1 MIGSIQRLWHLV
13 PKRPLVPAMMLVIG
27 VNVSPDPN
35 RRSTGY
41 GGVLPVPGTAT
52 PATASHPDP
61 LLEQQ
66 RRDMRAARGRVLYGP
81 GRAPEAAT
89 AKTAHKVACA
99 DPRIVQGRAA
109 RTSPTS

>member
-13 PKRPLVPAMMLVIG
+13 PKRPLVPAMMLMIG

-41 GGVLPVPGTAT
+41 GGVLPVPAT
-52 PATASHPDP
+52 PAPAAAGHPDP

-66 RRDMRAARGRVLYGP
+66 RRDMRAARGRVLYAP
-81 GRAPEAAT
+81 GRAPDAAP
-89 AKTAHKVACA
+89 AKTAHKVTCP
-99 DPRIVQGRAA
+99 DQRIVQGRAA